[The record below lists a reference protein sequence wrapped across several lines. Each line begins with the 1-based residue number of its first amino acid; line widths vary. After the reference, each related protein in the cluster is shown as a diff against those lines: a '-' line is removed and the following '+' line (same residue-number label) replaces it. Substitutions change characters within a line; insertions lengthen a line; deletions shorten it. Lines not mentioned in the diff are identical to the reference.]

1 MSIERLSDL
10 TLSEPLPCL
19 DFMQQIDVM
28 SKARLC
34 LSLTAPDDAATL
46 EDKLQHYEEQRERI
60 LNFVNLLND
69 TMICEHGKAL
79 LCLYQV
85 A

>member
-34 LSLTAPDDAATL
+34 LSLTAPDDATL
-46 EDKLQHYEEQRERI
+46 EEKLLQYEEQRERI

>member
-19 DFMQQIDVM
+19 NFMQQIDVM

-34 LSLTAPDDAATL
+34 LSLRASDDSATL
-46 EDKLQHYEEQRERI
+46 EEKLLHDEEQRERI
-60 LNFVNLLND
+60 LNFVNLLSD
-69 TMICEHGKAL
+69 TMVCEHGKAL
-79 LCLYQV
+79 LCLYQCE
-85 A
+85 

>member
-1 MSIERLSDL
+1 MSIQQLSDL

-34 LSLTAPDDAATL
+34 LSLGAPADDVTL
-46 EDKLQHYEEQRERI
+46 EEKLLHYEEQRERI

-69 TMICEHGKAL
+69 TMVCEHGKTL
-79 LCLYQV
+79 LCLYQCL
-85 A
+85 

>member
-1 MSIERLSDL
+1 MNASPDIALSG
-10 TLSEPLPCL
+10 PIPCL
-19 DFMQQIDVM
+19 TFIQQIEVM
-28 SKARLC
+28 AKARLC
-34 LSLTAPDDAATL
+34 LSLKAPADDATL
-46 EDKLQHYEEQRERI
+46 KEKLLQYEEQRERI

-69 TMICEHGKAL
+69 TMVCEHGKAL

>member
-1 MSIERLSDL
+1 MNASPDIA
-10 TLSEPLPCL
+10 LSEPLPCL
-19 DFMQQIDVM
+19 NFMQQIEVI

-34 LSLTAPDDAATL
+34 LSLTAPIDDATL
-46 EDKLQHYEEQRERI
+46 EEKLLHYEEQRERI

-69 TMICEHGKAL
+69 TMLCEHGKAL